1 MGEYFGKW
9 FFFVYLCT
17 KEKRAITL
25 SIARQKGSHK
35 VVKKLLHNSYTTT
48 WLNLLKDCNTTK

>member
-1 MGEYFGKW
+1 MREYFGKW
-9 FFFVYLCT
+9 FYFMYLCT

-35 VVKKLLHNSYTTT
+35 VVKKLLHNCYTTT
-48 WLNLLKDCNTTK
+48 

>member
-1 MGEYFGKW
+1 M
-9 FFFVYLCT
+9 YLCT

-35 VVKKLLHNSYTTT
+35 VVKNCYIIATLQL
-48 WLNLLKDCNTTK
+48 D

>member
-1 MGEYFGKW
+1 M
-9 FFFVYLCT
+9 YLCT

-35 VVKKLLHNSYTTT
+35 VVKKTAT
-48 WLNLLKDCNTTK
+48 